1 MSTTTGCPI
10 PGASQPKEPARL
22 IDIKEILQYDGAHFT
37 WSGGKNCLSEQ
48 KAAYARGYDAGMKF
62 IVDEAKKAP
71 TIDPESLRPTAHWI
85 SVKDRLP
92 NPNEKVIVYNAEN
105 DGTFFA
111 RRLVSRFEWWDS
123 VTKEYINWRWLP
135 YGYTNIMLA
144 SVTHW
149 MPLPEPPEVTP

>member
-1 MSTTTGCPI
+1 MSTYTPT
-10 PGASQPKEPARL
+10 GASQPIQLDKNNNF
-22 IDIKEILQYDGAHFT
+22 IDPVTGELMHIMT
-37 WSGGKNCLSEQ
+37 
-48 KAAYARGYDAGMKF
+48 
-62 IVDEAKKAP
+62 VDEMQRHTFGAELYAP
-71 TIDPESLRPTAHWI
+71 DAVRPAAHWI

-111 RRLVSRFEWWDS
+111 RRLVSRFEWWDW

-135 YGYTNIMLA
+135 YGYTNIMLE

-149 MPLPEPPEVTP
+149 MPLPEPPEVTT